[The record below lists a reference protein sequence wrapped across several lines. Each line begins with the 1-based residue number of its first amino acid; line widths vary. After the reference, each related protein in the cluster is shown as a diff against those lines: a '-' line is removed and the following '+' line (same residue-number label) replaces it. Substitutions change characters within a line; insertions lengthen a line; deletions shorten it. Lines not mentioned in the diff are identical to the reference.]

1 MTLPAARSPR
11 RYDPERKSRI
21 VDAAIDVVARHGVA
35 GTTMRRIAAE
45 ADVPLGS
52 LTYHFEG
59 LDDLL
64 AQAFHRHAERMSPL
78 YEAHFHGVRDRE
90 GFIDAVT
97 DLIHGDAG
105 VDPREWAVAYELY
118 LAALRDPALRTVTEA
133 WMRRS
138 RAVLERFVD
147 PVTARGVDA
156 MIEGMVMHLT
166 LSTATFDRADTREI
180 VSRLLTGDEAPPT
193 AGAAVGGAL
202 GA

>member
-1 MTLPAARSPR
+1 MTLPAARAPR

-52 LTYHFEG
+52 LTYHFTG

-64 AQAFHRHAERMSPL
+64 AQAFQRHAERMSPL
-78 YEAHFHGVRDRE
+78 YEAHFDGVRDRE

-105 VDPREWAVAYELY
+105 ADPRDWAVAYELY

-166 LSTATFDRADTREI
+166 LSTATFERADTREI
-180 VSRLLTGDEAPPT
+180 VARLLT
-193 AGAAVGGAL
+193 AAASPRPSPRR
-202 GA
+202 

>member
-11 RYDPERKSRI
+11 RYDPGRKSRI
-21 VDAAIDVVARHGVA
+21 VDAAIEVVARHGVA

-64 AQAFHRHAERMSPL
+64 AQAFQRHAERMSPL
-78 YEAHFHGVRDRE
+78 YEAHFDAVRDRD

-105 VDPREWAVAYELY
+105 ADPRDWAVAYELY

-180 VSRLLTGDEAPPT
+180 VARLLTGARW
-193 AGAAVGGAL
+193 AVV
-202 GA
+202 

>member
-1 MTLPAARSPR
+1 MTTVPVARSPR

-21 VDAAIDVVARHGVA
+21 VDAAIETIARHGVA
-35 GTTMRRIAAE
+35 GTTMRRIAAT

-52 LTYHFEG
+52 LTYHFDG

-64 AQAFHRHAERMSPL
+64 AQAFQRHAERMSPL
-78 YEAHFHGVRDRE
+78 YEAHFHGVRDE
-90 GFIDAVT
+90 TGFVDAVT

-105 VDPREWAVAYELY
+105 ADTRDWAVAYELY
-118 LAALRDPALRTVTEA
+118 LAALRNPALRSVTEA

-180 VSRLLTGDEAPPT
+180 VARLLTG
-193 AGAAVGGAL
+193 AG
-202 GA
+202 

>member
-21 VDAAIDVVARHGVA
+21 VDAAIDVVARYGVA

-52 LTYHFEG
+52 LTYHFTG

-64 AQAFHRHAERMSPL
+64 AQAFERHAERMSPH
-78 YEAHFHGVRDRE
+78 YEAHFHAVRDRE

-105 VDPREWAVAYELY
+105 ADPRDWAVAYELY

-180 VSRLLTGDEAPPT
+180 VARLLTGARW
-193 AGAAVGGAL
+193 AVV
-202 GA
+202 